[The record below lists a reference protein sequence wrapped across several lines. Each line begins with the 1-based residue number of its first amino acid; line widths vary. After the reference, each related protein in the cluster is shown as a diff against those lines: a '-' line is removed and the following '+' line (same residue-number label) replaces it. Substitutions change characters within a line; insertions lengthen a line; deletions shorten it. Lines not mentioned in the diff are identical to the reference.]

1 MNDYKEILEKRAKEL
16 QEALEKYGRYVD
28 TSVIE
33 EIKILIEN
41 IKDKVMSGELDSLNE
56 DMRNK
61 TIMTYHDRI
70 DKAMEVL
77 DRHKN
82 KQEEKGEPCI

>member
-1 MNDYKEILEKRAKEL
+1 MNDYKEKKEKRAKEL
-16 QEALEKYGRYVD
+16 QEAFEKYGRYVD

>member
-16 QEALEKYGRYVD
+16 QEAFEKYGRYVD

-41 IKDKVMSGELDSLNE
+41 IK
-56 DMRNK
+56 
-61 TIMTYHDRI
+61 
-70 DKAMEVL
+70 
-77 DRHKN
+77 
-82 KQEEKGEPCI
+82 EKHLSSPT